1 MMANFR
7 AALRATISDSNSL
20 IRFSNFETCVSY
32 RNAFWTRLAA
42 ISATAFGSADG
53 PVAPVSPRSPWT
65 PWTPRRETW
74 TFLNSTCSCSSAAS
88 LCSTVCTSVIEFS
101 FAAVRGEI
109 KIGPDYKGDTLRSC
123 DGPFENEY
131 ENENGRTLFE
141 VAANDGS
148 ISGETFCREIP
159 RNFTLAG
166 ANYSCAS
173 IHLEDC
179 SFPDEGVR
187 LRKVLRGPS
196 RSRALGVR
204 P

>member
-1 MMANFR
+1 LSFPSR
-7 AALRATISDSNSL
+7 LSALN
-20 IRFSNFETCVSY
+20 
-32 RNAFWTRLAA
+32 
-42 ISATAFGSADG
+42 
-53 PVAPVSPRSPWT
+53 
-65 PWTPRRETW
+65 
-74 TFLNSTCSCSSAAS
+74 
-88 LCSTVCTSVIEFS
+88 
-101 FAAVRGEI
+101 
-109 KIGPDYKGDTLRSC
+109 KIGPNYRKRLTVLR
-123 DGPFENEY
+123 FHF